1 MQNHQFQSLHEYFLN
16 FNYGKVISG
25 PRNFGVPVA
34 IYDFQGAMAHRTCV
48 GELTLEEATQLVEEK
63 DAYVSYFFG
72 SAGYRTNENESWHF
86 LCTSH
91 YLMACVLDKQVWIV
105 INDNKPFVFT
115 PNCPHFDLIE
125 SIVIKQTVPAKSN
138 VVSIFSGK

>member
-25 PRNFGVPVA
+25 SGNLGVPVA
-34 IYDFQGAMAHRTCV
+34 IYDLQGAMAHRTCV

-115 PNCPHFDLIE
+115 SNCPHFDLIE